1 MIEVYRTELEPKI
14 LSLAPK
20 KGDHTVRKILKKM
33 EEEIKEEPYKK
44 SGNTLVPTLCTNT
57 CYFNTYYFDIENYSR
72 MRHIV
77 ATT

>member
-20 KGDHTVRKILKKM
+20 KGDHAVRKILKKM

-57 CYFNTYYFDIENYSR
+57 
-72 MRHIV
+72 
-77 ATT
+77 